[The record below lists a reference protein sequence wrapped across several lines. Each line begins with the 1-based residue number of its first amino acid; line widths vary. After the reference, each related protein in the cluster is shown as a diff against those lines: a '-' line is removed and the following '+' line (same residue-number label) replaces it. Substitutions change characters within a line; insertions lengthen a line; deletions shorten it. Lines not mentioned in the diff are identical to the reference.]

1 MYNLHKTVKLFEPY
15 PGAMDW
21 GFGGIEIKREVA
33 NPATRIPAIIFP
45 VDVPEI

>member
-1 MYNLHKTVKLFEPY
+1 MAFRFSGFRD
-15 PGAMDW
+15 GAMDW